1 MMQPSA
7 SPNLIQFMED
17 KMKIRDST
25 KLNKITIRSV
35 ATLLVKKKLQLKMF
49 LVKILCKLRKSF
61 QQF

>member
-49 LVKILCKLRKSF
+49 
-61 QQF
+61 

>member
-35 ATLLVKKKLQLKMF
+35 ATLLVKKKFQLKMF
-49 LVKILCKLRKSF
+49 LVKILFKLRKSF

>member
-1 MMQPSA
+1 MQPSA

-35 ATLLVKKKLQLKMF
+35 AALLVKKKLQLKMF
-49 LVKILCKLRKSF
+49 
-61 QQF
+61 